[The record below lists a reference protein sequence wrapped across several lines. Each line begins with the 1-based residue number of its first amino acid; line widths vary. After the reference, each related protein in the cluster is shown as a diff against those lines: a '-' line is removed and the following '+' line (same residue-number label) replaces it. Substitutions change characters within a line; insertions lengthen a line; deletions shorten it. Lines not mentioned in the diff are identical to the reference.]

1 MDYGNETF
9 QAGVARC
16 DITPVVGIA
25 HGNWSAQVHER
36 AEGVDL
42 PLWCTV
48 LAASDGKEQVLIVEW
63 DLLYPH
69 KGDELAA
76 LRDRITR
83 LTGVPASHI
92 RISASH
98 THSGPSLTKPWFD
111 AGAELIGPYLESLA
125 DKVAAACL
133 SAHGS
138 MKPARI
144 AGGKGSSL
152 VNLNRRRLWKS
163 ERTIIAPN
171 PDGYSDHD
179 VGVIRVDDL
188 EGRPIAVIG
197 HFSAHPTI
205 LAWDNRLISPDYP
218 GTVRRTVEGIMNTT
232 CMFLQG
238 STGDQDTV
246 RDFSCRPED
255 ARWVGR
261 QIGIEVARVAEL
273 VETRPTRLDIGETV
287 ESSWT
292 MGRVERLP
300 NGKPDGRVRCLSRM
314 VSLPIWTREEPT
326 AAELQRHEE
335 LRRQLASLREQGAPE
350 DQVREANR
358 LVRRADLELFI
369 ARQRCNGVR
378 METEFQGIRLGNT
391 ALVGIPVEPF
401 AELGAEVK
409 RRSPAPFTLFSGYTN
424 GYTGYLP
431 TAAAYPEGGYEIWAT
446 PFAPEAGALAVEE
459 SLALIREL
467 WA

>member
-1 MDYGNETF
+1 
-9 QAGVARC
+9 
-16 DITPVVGIA
+16 
-25 HGNWSAQVHER
+25 
-36 AEGVDL
+36 
-42 PLWCTV
+42 V
-48 LAASDGKEQVLIVEW
+48 LAASEGEEQVLIVEW

-69 KGDELAA
+69 KGKELAA

-92 RISASH
+92 RISSSH
-98 THSGPSLTKPWFD
+98 THAGPSLTKPWFD
-111 AGAELIGPYLESLA
+111 GGAELIGPYLGNLA
-125 DKVAAACL
+125 EKVAAACL
-133 SAHGS
+133 SAHTS

-144 AGGKGSSL
+144 AGGRGSCP
-152 VNLNRRRLWKS
+152 VNLNRRRPWKS
-163 ERTIIAPN
+163 ERTIMAPN
-171 PDGYSDHD
+171 PEGYSDHE
-179 VGVIRVDDL
+179 VGVLRIDDMA
-188 EGRPIAVIG
+188 GKPIAVIS

-218 GTVRRTVEGIMNTT
+218 GTVRRTVESIMNTT

-238 STGDQDTV
+238 SAGNQDTIW
-246 RDFSCRPED
+246 DFSCRPED

-273 VETRPTRLDIGETV
+273 LETQPTRLAIGETV

-292 MGRVERLP
+292 MGRAERLP
-300 NGKPDGRVRCLSRM
+300 AGTPDGRVRCLSRT

-326 AAELQRHEE
+326 PAELEMHEE
-335 LRRQLASLREQGAPE
+335 LRRRLASLREQGAPE

-369 ARQRCNGVR
+369 ARQRCAGVR
-378 METEFQGIRLGNT
+378 MELEFQGIRLGNT

-401 AELGAEVK
+401 AELGAEIK
-409 RRSPAPFTLFSGYTN
+409 RRSPSPFTFFSGYTN

-431 TAAAYPEGGYEIWAT
+431 TAEAYQDGGYEIWAT

-459 SLALIREL
+459 SLGLIRQL